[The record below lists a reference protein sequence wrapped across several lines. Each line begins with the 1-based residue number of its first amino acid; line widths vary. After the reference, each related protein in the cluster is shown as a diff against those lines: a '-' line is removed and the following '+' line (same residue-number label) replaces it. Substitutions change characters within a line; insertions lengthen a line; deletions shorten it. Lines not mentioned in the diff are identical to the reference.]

1 MLEVNTSFFLTHPL
15 SYWRRGG
22 IGFLLILFKD
32 REDRG
37 KIAYLM
43 A

>member
-1 MLEVNTSFFLTHPL
+1 MLEVNTSFFLPIP
-15 SYWRRGG
+15 SPIGEGGG

-37 KIAYLM
+37 KLRT
-43 A
+43 